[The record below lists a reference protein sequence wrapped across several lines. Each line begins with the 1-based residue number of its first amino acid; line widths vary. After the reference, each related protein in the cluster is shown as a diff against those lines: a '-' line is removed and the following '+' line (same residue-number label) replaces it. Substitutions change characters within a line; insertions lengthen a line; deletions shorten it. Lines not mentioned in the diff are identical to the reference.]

1 MAFKMKGFMPYGKSP
16 MRQEQQYIPFD
27 FEEDVSTEDIS
38 QTNPTNT
45 TNPTNIGVHDIVM
58 LDSDYED
65 KDPVVTEK
73 RGLRFWK
80 KKQNAS
86 KVSDRGSKYHYDD
99 EGNMTHIES
108 NRKEYVKDKDGKRAW
123 TGNYVTGKD
132 GLPLVNKMK
141 TESQARK
148 EGSYANSHSVRS
160 GDTYKGK
167 FAMNQ
172 GDQKEIQKQINKQG
186 HFGDIPPS
194 LMKGYGPRN
203 SPSYRARVAEI
214 NDHHEY
220 MANSDR
226 FDKGRGK
233 HDLNQQLSRKR
244 PENFS
249 SRFTDFEGNNT
260 YDERGKVR
268 RKYGRG

>member
-1 MAFKMKGFMPYGKSP
+1 MGYTPYRAQRMQSP
-16 MRQEQQYIPFD
+16 MRQD
-27 FEEDVSTEDIS
+27 VSTGNVSTEDIS
-38 QTNPTNT
+38 QTNPGFVSNYPTNS
-45 TNPTNIGVHDIVM
+45 TNPTNPTNTGSPDIVM
-58 LDSDYED
+58 LDSDYEG

-80 KKQNAS
+80 RKQNAS
-86 KVSDRGSKYHYDD
+86 PKEDRYKF
-99 EGNMTHIES
+99 
-108 NRKEYVKDKDGKRAW
+108 
-123 TGNYVTGKD
+123 TGKD
-132 GLPLVNKMK
+132 RQTGDSKN
-141 TESQARK
+141 AH
-148 EGSYANSHSVRS
+148 GVRS

-220 MANSDR
+220 LVNFDR

-233 HDLNQQLSRKR
+233 HDLHQQLSRKR

-260 YDERGKVR
+260 YDERGNVR

>member
-38 QTNPTNT
+38 QTNPTNA
-45 TNPTNIGVHDIVM
+45 TNPTNDPNIVM
-58 LDSDYED
+58 LDSDYEG

-86 KVSDRGSKYHYDD
+86 SRYDP
-99 EGNMTHIES
+99 EKTPINENVQHG
-108 NRKEYVKDKDGKRAW
+108 VKAG
-123 TGNYVTGKD
+123 
-132 GLPLVNKMK
+132 P
-141 TESQARK
+141 
-148 EGSYANSHSVRS
+148 
-160 GDTYKGK
+160 TYKGK

-172 GDQKEIQKQINKQG
+172 SDQKEIQKQIEKQG

-194 LMKGYGPRN
+194 LMKGYGPEN
-203 SPSYRARVAEI
+203 SHSYRARVGEI
-214 NDHHEY
+214 NNHEY
-220 MANSDR
+220 MVNNDPY
-226 FDKGRGK
+226 DKGKGK
-233 HDLNQQLSRKR
+233 RDLHQQLSRKQSK
-244 PENFS
+244 NWN
-249 SRFTDFEGNNT
+249 SRFSDFEGDNT
-260 YDERGKVR
+260 YDKSGNVR

>member
-1 MAFKMKGFMPYGKSP
+1 MAFKMKGFMPHGKSP
-16 MRQEQQYIPFD
+16 MRQD
-27 FEEDVSTEDIS
+27 VSTGDVSTGDVSTEDIS
-38 QTNPTNT
+38 EEYTLPDFVILSSKEELNQIEEANPT
-45 TNPTNIGVHDIVM
+45 
-58 LDSDYED
+58 
-65 KDPVVTEK
+65 VTEK

-80 KKQNAS
+80 DKQNAS
-86 KVSDRGSKYHYDD
+86 SRYDP
-99 EGNMTHIES
+99 EKTPINENVQHG
-108 NRKEYVKDKDGKRAW
+108 VKAG
-123 TGNYVTGKD
+123 
-132 GLPLVNKMK
+132 P
-141 TESQARK
+141 
-148 EGSYANSHSVRS
+148 
-160 GDTYKGK
+160 TYKGE
-167 FAMNQ
+167 FSMNQ
-172 GDQKEIQKQINKQG
+172 DDQKRIQKQIKKQG

-220 MANSDR
+220 MANFDR

-233 HDLNQQLSRKR
+233 HDLHQQLSRKR